1 MLNLPNLPN
10 FRKVVSLPI
19 AQQQRLDLGIRR
31 VMHVGLWAIAIAGLL
46 FLYLPIALLVIYSFN
61 TSKLNAVWQ
70 GFTLD
75 WYRSLFTTLTGSGA
89 DFTSELIWEA
99 LGNSL
104 TVGGI
109 ATLLATV
116 LGTMLA
122 LALERFQFPKRQ
134 WLEGLLF
141 LPIVIPDITMGISLL
156 VFFSLMFQLLE
167 PLTGERLVLNLP
179 TVIIGHV
186 AFNISYVAITVRAR
200 IAQLDPTLEEAAMDL
215 GANELK
221 TFWHITLP
229 LIFPGILSGALL
241 AFTLSLDDFV
251 ITFFTAG
258 VGSTTLPIFVYGMI
272 KQSVTPAI
280 NAISTLMLLASLG
293 IVLTSLALQRR

>member
-1 MLNLPNLPN
+1 MNLSPSWTRLQP
-10 FRKVVSLPI
+10 
-19 AQQQRLDLGIRR
+19 RLDVLIRQL
-31 VMHVGLWAIAIAGLL
+31 MQGGLWAVMAAGLL
-46 FLYLPIALLVIYSFN
+46 FLYLPIAVLVVYSFN

-75 WYRSLFTTLTGSGA
+75 WYRSLFTTIAGTGA
-89 DFTSELIWEA
+89 DFTSELIWTSLA
-99 LGNSL
+99 NSL
-104 TVGGI
+104 RVGGL
-109 ATLLATV
+109 ATLVATV

-156 VFFSLMFQLLE
+156 VFFSLAFQLIE
-167 PLTGERLVLNLP
+167 QLTGVRLVLSLP
-179 TVIIGHV
+179 TIIIGHV

-200 IAQLDPTLEEAAMDL
+200 IAELDPALEEAAMDL
-215 GANELK
+215 GANELR
-221 TFWHITLP
+221 TFWRITLP

-258 VGSTTLPIFVYGMI
+258 VGSTTLPVFVYGMI

-280 NAISTLMLLASLG
+280 NAISSLMLLASLG